1 MQKNSYSTINLI
13 KNLLAFVWPYKTK
26 FAVATFLRI
35 AGELAWLYPAYAFA
49 AITTFF
55 TTYHKGDPLT
65 GFWTIMI
72 LFSASCIVY
81 FGCSFFGF
89 YWGFII
95 CEKTGINSQQRV
107 LKHLFSL
114 DMEWHEKEN
123 TGNKI
128 RRVDRGGEGINQL
141 LRMWLGAFIEI
152 GISLV
157 GVIFII
163 SRFDF
168 RIALSTIVFMI
179 FYFLISN
186 YYTINSAGTK
196 RKENLKDEEYGGLV
210 YESLNNIR
218 SAKVMSMVKPLSEK
232 VSNLA
237 GELFFLIKKRIFW
250 FQSGGA
256 VKNLSAQVFRI
267 AVMCYIA
274 IGIMEGKYEIG
285 FMVLFWAYFSVVS
298 NAVSKLADTSQDFA
312 IRKQDVGRMIDILEV
327 EPITDVEEGKVP
339 MPKNWKEIVFKDVSF
354 AYGDKKVLEN
364 VNFTISR
371 GEKIGVM
378 GLSGA
383 GKSTIFKLLLKE
395 RENYEGEIL
404 IDNVPLKSISKS
416 DYFRHTAV
424 VMQDTEVFNFPLR
437 SNVTISNYERENDE
451 KLLDKALSV
460 AHVLE
465 FAEKLPQ
472 GIDTLI
478 GEKGVKLSGGE
489 KQRVGVARAIFKDPE
504 LLLLD
509 EATSHLDVESE
520 EKIQD
525 SLHKFFKSV
534 TAIVIAHRLTTIK
547 EMDKILVIEGGK
559 VIEQGTFTKLH
570 RAKGRFHELW
580 EKQRL

>member
-1 MQKNSYSTINLI
+1 M
-13 KNLLAFVWPYKTK
+13 
-26 FAVATFLRI
+26 
-35 AGELAWLYPAYAFA
+35 
-49 AITTFF
+49 
-55 TTYHKGDPLT
+55 
-65 GFWTIMI
+65 
-72 LFSASCIVY
+72 
-81 FGCSFFGF
+81 
-89 YWGFII
+89 
-95 CEKTGINSQQRV
+95 
-107 LKHLFSL
+107 
-114 DMEWHEKEN
+114 
-123 TGNKI
+123 
-128 RRVDRGGEGINQL
+128 
-141 LRMWLGAFIEI
+141 
-152 GISLV
+152 
-157 GVIFII
+157 
-163 SRFDF
+163 
-168 RIALSTIVFMI
+168 
-179 FYFLISN
+179 
-186 YYTINSAGTK
+186 
-196 RKENLKDEEYGGLV
+196 
-210 YESLNNIR
+210 
-218 SAKVMSMVKPLSEK
+218 
-232 VSNLA
+232 
-237 GELFFLIKKRIFW
+237 
-250 FQSGGA
+250 
-256 VKNLSAQVFRI
+256 
-267 AVMCYIA
+267 
-274 IGIMEGKYEIG
+274 
-285 FMVLFWAYFSVVS
+285 
-298 NAVSKLADTSQDFA
+298 
-312 IRKQDVGRMIDILEV
+312 
-327 EPITDVEEGKVP
+327 
-339 MPKNWKEIVFKDVSF
+339 
-354 AYGDKKVLEN
+354 
-364 VNFTISR
+364 
-371 GEKIGVM
+371 
-378 GLSGA
+378 
-383 GKSTIFKLLLKE
+383 KE